1 MHSSVAHRTHEIGV
15 RMALGARATD
25 VFGMVIRQG
34 LLLAGAGVGVG
45 ILGALWLTQAL
56 SGMLYGVTAR
66 DPMTFLAVA
75 LVLLATA
82 LAACYIPARRATRVD
97 PMVALRFE

>member
-1 MHSSVAHRTHEIGV
+1 
-15 RMALGARATD
+15 MALGARAMD

-34 LLLAGAGVGVG
+34 LLLAGIGVGLG

-66 DPMTFLAVA
+66 DPVTFTAVA

-97 PMVALRFE
+97 PMVALRCE